1 MTSFNVYR
9 IVRKGMKNSDDVP
22 VWAIS
27 LEALGEIKSSC
38 PESALRASRAKWPHV
53 PRADILVGPGDQG
66 SLVQRSGS
74 THPRVHPR
82 GISKHITRESQCPSH

>member
-9 IVRKGMKNSDDVP
+9 IIRKGSRNSDDAP

-27 LEALGEIKSSC
+27 LETLGDLGAAC
-38 PESALRASRAKWPHV
+38 PEDALAAARQAWPHV

-66 SLVQRSGS
+66 SLVQPWGRAI
-74 THPRVHPR
+74 HPR
-82 GISKHITRESQCPSH
+82 GISQHITREQPCPSH

>member
-27 LEALGEIKSSC
+27 LEALGEIRSSC
-38 PESALRASRAKWPHV
+38 PESALQASRAKWPHV
-53 PRADILVGPGDQG
+53 PRGDILVGPGDQG
-66 SLVQRSGS
+66 SLVQFQNRGI
-74 THPRVHPR
+74 HPR
-82 GISKHITRESQCPSH
+82 GISQHITRESQCPSH